1 MKKQAKTE
9 IPNGFYR
16 VSIKG
21 LILDK
26 SRKKFLVTLE
36 DNGWWELP
44 GGGLDW
50 GESPEECLTR
60 EIREEMGLKVTWVSP
75 LPSYYLL
82 GKNML
87 GKKWTLNLVFEVKVK
102 DLNFTPSDEC
112 QEIKF
117 VSPKE
122 INSIHAFRTVVE
134 LAALFKRSRHK

>member
-1 MKKQAKTE
+1 MNN

-21 LILDK
+21 LILNETK
-26 SRKKFLVTLE
+26 EKFAIVLE

-50 GESPEECLTR
+50 GEKIENCLNR
-60 EIREEMGLKVTWVSP
+60 EIKEEMGLIVTKINDS
-75 LPSYYLL
+75 PSYHLI
-82 GKNML
+82 GKNMK
-87 GKKWTLNLVFEVKVK
+87 GNWTLNLVYEIEVE
-102 DLNFTPSDEC
+102 DLNFTPSEEC

-122 INSIHAFRTVVE
+122 LESINAFRTVKE
-134 LAALFKRSRHK
+134 LGMLFNKNNHIN